1 MELHK
6 PDVGHLK
13 VKKLHVSPYVDK
25 QIRHLVVE
33 EYFDFEAISDLMS
46 NGLSY
51 GRAYVSGA

>member
-6 PDVGHLK
+6 PEIGHLK
-13 VKKLHVSPYVDK
+13 LKKLHISPYVDR

-46 NGLSY
+46 KVL
-51 GRAYVSGA
+51 V